1 MKKVFFALLALSL
14 GCVGLTSC
22 ENGKLEYTA
31 DPSTQPIAGKTYR
44 ASGQGDSYAQFTFFL
59 NYSCTMVTK
68 RDGEEPVVSPYFE
81 WYMSP
86 NDPDVVVRYAQGT
99 YNKETGQSLSGK
111 TFLSGSYNASTKT
124 VTLTGTF
131 EGKEVT
137 YTMTEVQ

>member
-1 MKKVFFALLALSL
+1 MKKVFFALMALSL
-14 GCVGLTSC
+14 ACVGFTSC

-31 DPSTQPIAGKTYR
+31 NPSTQPIAGKTYR
-44 ASGQGDSYAQFTFFL
+44 SSGQGDSYAQLTFHL

-81 WYMSP
+81 WWMSP
-86 NDPDVVVRYAQGT
+86 NDPEVVVRYIQGA
-99 YNKETGQSLSGK
+99 YNKETDEWLSGK

-131 EGKEVT
+131 NGKQETYSMKEV
-137 YTMTEVQ
+137 Q

>member
-44 ASGQGDSYAQFTFFL
+44 ASGKGDSYAQLTFFL
-59 NYSCTMVTK
+59 NYSCTMVSK

-86 NDPDVVVRYAQGT
+86 NEPDVVVRYAQGT
-99 YNKETGQSLSGK
+99 FNKETGQSLSGQL
-111 TFLSGSYNASTKT
+111 FLSGSYNASTKT

-131 EGKEVT
+131 NGEQET
-137 YTMTEVQ
+137 YIMTEVQ